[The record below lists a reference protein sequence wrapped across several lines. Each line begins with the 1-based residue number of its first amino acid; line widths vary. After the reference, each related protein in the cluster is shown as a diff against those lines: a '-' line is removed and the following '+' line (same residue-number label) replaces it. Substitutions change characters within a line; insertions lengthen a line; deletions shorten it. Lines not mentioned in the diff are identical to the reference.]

1 MVQWV
6 DSKAANVKGAKSA
19 GTLYEPGT
27 ALITEVCP
35 FCRWRRLSHCVFCA
49 RSHNKYQ
56 SGQGATLGCLA
67 PSPCYSAFLYGEV
80 YFTRGL
86 CKRAG
91 SRQHLGKSALESPGD
106 LD

>member
-6 DSKAANVKGAKSA
+6 DSKATNVKGTKSD

-27 ALITEVCP
+27 ALITEVCR
-35 FCRWRRLSHCVFCA
+35 FVDEKNGVTVYFVHG
-49 RSHNKYQ
+49 HTTK

-67 PSPCYSAFLYGEV
+67 PSPCCSAFLYGEV
-80 YFTRGL
+80 YFTMGL